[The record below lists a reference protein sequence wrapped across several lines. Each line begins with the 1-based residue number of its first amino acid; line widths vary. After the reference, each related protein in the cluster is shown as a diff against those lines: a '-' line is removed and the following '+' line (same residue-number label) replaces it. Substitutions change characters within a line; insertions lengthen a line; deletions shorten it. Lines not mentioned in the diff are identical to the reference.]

1 MTSSRRAS
9 RHAPVSIQRPEAGR
23 TPSVKVLRLGASDT
37 PLAGRHLPNVARER
51 LGIAKGSGQP
61 CIPIVRGHPA
71 RQRPLHTP
79 VRTVPSMSTLAR
91 AAPRKAG
98 ALPEA
103 PHAKYAQWTVNRL
116 SSAARAGLGGGNG
129 RHGSS
134 QTHDQASDRQ
144 RRRREWTCKRP
155 HRSPTQRLK
164 QPKRLLSATL
174 LPYFAAST
182 FTRAFGASPN
192 ISGAYS
198 ASTRLGGSAKSPAL
212 FRRTVYCIVTVP
224 LGRYS

>member
-9 RHAPVSIQRPEAGR
+9 RHAPVSIQRPEAMR
-23 TPSVKVLRLGASDT
+23 TPSVKVLQLGASDA

-51 LGIAKGSGQP
+51 LGIARGSGQP
-61 CIPIVRGHPA
+61 CIPTVRPSA
-71 RQRPLHTP
+71 PSAHT
-79 VRTVPSMSTLAR
+79 RSHRPSMSTLAK
-91 AAPRKAG
+91 AAPRTAG

-103 PHAKYAQWTVNRL
+103 PHAKYAQWTVNSL

-134 QTHDQASDRQ
+134 QTPEQASDQQ
-144 RRRREWTCKRP
+144 RRRREWACKRP
-155 HRSPTQRLK
+155 HRSPTQRPK
-164 QPKRLLSATL
+164 QPKRWLSATL